1 MSEGPKQILD
11 KIEKLTDEPSKE
23 QTTELPKPVSS
34 LTNSSGLMAKAWFKQ
49 YFDDTNFP
57 EWTKGSRGITVP
69 LSFPEKEPSPILDDE
84 RLIVCLLCEENF
96 NYPHQ
101 KSELI
106 SHLLLEHGFV
116 IDKPELVADFP
127 SYIAYWRNKFAKANV
142 VITDYTSVLKMPPQA
157 GGEESDSSRDIY
169 VLSDRLTEDK
179 ELRMH
184 LQWKRLEN
192 VLQVQEKERNNNSFK
207 RSCFFCRTVFEGSS
221 AKLLNHMCY
230 DHNFSVGQPHNLVF
244 IEELLDIL
252 ENKLDSLV
260 CIFCEK
266 VFKTRDVLKEHMRK
280 KNHKKINPRNADYD
294 KYYLI
299 NYLEMGKS
307 WEQMTNDRDYEDK
320 PFEEEDLPTGF
331 DSDHSDDDEEDNNW
345 SDWRGNLSGAVCF
358 FCPAN
363 YTDLKDLLNHMQVI
377 HEFDYEE
384 MKHELQLSFYQQI
397 KLINFIRRQ
406 MHLNQCINCSEK
418 FCDSES
424 LMAHMKTE
432 SHLKPPNEKEDWD
445 QSQYY
450 FPTYEN
456 DNFLCLIEDDDDGG
470 PNSKHNK
477 EEDAPVIPQEMPVKD
492 SILFQEEYRK
502 QLLPRK

>member
-1 MSEGPKQILD
+1 M
-11 KIEKLTDEPSKE
+11 
-23 QTTELPKPVSS
+23 
-34 LTNSSGLMAKAWFKQ
+34 
-49 YFDDTNFP
+49 
-57 EWTKGSRGITVP
+57 
-69 LSFPEKEPSPILDDE
+69 
-84 RLIVCLLCEENF
+84 
-96 NYPHQ
+96 
-101 KSELI
+101 
-106 SHLLLEHGFV
+106 
-116 IDKPELVADFP
+116 
-127 SYIAYWRNKFAKANV
+127 
-142 VITDYTSVLKMPPQA
+142 
-157 GGEESDSSRDIY
+157 
-169 VLSDRLTEDK
+169 
-179 ELRMH
+179 
-184 LQWKRLEN
+184 
-192 VLQVQEKERNNNSFK
+192 
-207 RSCFFCRTVFEGSS
+207 
-221 AKLLNHMCY
+221 
-230 DHNFSVGQPHNLVF
+230 
-244 IEELLDIL
+244 
-252 ENKLDSLV
+252 
-260 CIFCEK
+260 
-266 VFKTRDVLKEHMRK
+266 
-280 KNHKKINPRNADYD
+280 
-294 KYYLI
+294 
-299 NYLEMGKS
+299 
-307 WEQMTNDRDYEDK
+307 
-320 PFEEEDLPTGF
+320 PTGF

-345 SDWRGNLSGAVCF
+345 SDWRGNLSGNRVLERDSETKKYKINAETISIHNYTYMLFTYFLGAVCF

-418 FCDSES
+418 FCDSDS